1 MGSAG
6 TEWVAEAEAEELL
19 SRLPE
24 LMRTT
29 DQSLA
34 YALAVLERVACQV
47 SSLSLSLCVAVA
59 LSLCLS
65 VSLCLRLSLISC
77 GLLQVDDET
86 QTKALLR
93 MLVLYA
99 TPHPALTRQ
108 LVEVRAEGLV
118 ERSLWVVAA
127 VLPLIFQASR
137 SVALAQ
143 ASCPSSDT
151 ESLGGAGDRL
161 P

>member
-1 MGSAG
+1 MESAG
-6 TEWVAEAEAEELL
+6 TDWVAEEEAEEVL

-47 SSLSLSLCVAVA
+47 PSLSP
-59 LSLCLS
+59 CLPVS
-65 VSLCLRLSLISC
+65 VSPCRRLSLFSC

-86 QTKALLR
+86 HTKALLR

-108 LVEVRAEGLV
+108 LVEVRAERLL
-118 ERSLWVVAA
+118 EKSLWVVA
-127 VLPLIFQASR
+127 VILPLMFHRGFSQVARESACSSR
-137 SVALAQ
+137 PVIV
-143 ASCPSSDT
+143 PFI
-151 ESLGGAGDRL
+151 
-161 P
+161 